1 MNPEHLEMAKIRRLL
16 TQEERALLGLKCCV
30 RMDCLHCPYAPCTSY
45 RCTCKEMLYEAAAVL
60 LPRVLSDVELESR
73 YTPGSYTTAI
83 LETREEKPVE
93 IVLRRRRNQGKPRY
107 CILEIQQ
114 RKGIQQRNE
123 ELCAEEYGVTWR
135 LWSRI
140 PTERIRAAEP
150 WKEVQ
155 EEDGQE
161 GD

>member
-1 MNPEHLEMAKIRRLL
+1 MPAVFSGSG
-16 TQEERALLGLKCCV
+16 QE
-30 RMDCLHCPYAPCTSY
+30 TSY

-73 YTPGSYTTAI
+73 YASGSYATAI

-93 IVLRRRRNQGKPRY
+93 IVIRRRRSQGAPRF
-107 CILEIQQ
+107 CIWDIQRRGILQ
-114 RKGIQQRNE
+114 RKG
-123 ELCAEEYGVTWR
+123 ELCAEEYGVAWR
-135 LWSRI
+135 LWPRI

-155 EEDGQE
+155 EEDAGQVC
-161 GD
+161 D